1 MSDKKNIDDI
11 LANLDR
17 LLDEGV
23 ENEPEEENELES
35 AVNLGPETFE
45 SSPEVST
52 IDDDFSHGQMSGG
65 SDEAEAVPVA
75 KPESCR
81 RKLLLTA
88 DMLVEIPP
96 DFPDDKSS

>member
-1 MSDKKNIDDI
+1 MSEKKNIDDI

-23 ENEPEEENELES
+23 ENEPEEKNEHGS
-35 AVNLGPETFE
+35 AAGLGSETVE

-52 IDDDFSHGQMSGG
+52 IDDYFSHGKISGR
-65 SDEAEAVPVA
+65 SDEAEVMPVA

-81 RKLLLTA
+81 RKILLTA
-88 DMLVEIPP
+88 DMLVEVPP
-96 DFPDDKSS
+96 DFPDDN